1 MILFKN
7 LFFTKELN
15 ALAIFR
21 AIHKNKIRGLGL
33 VSGANFQH
41 SFL

>member
-21 AIHKNKIRGLGL
+21 AIHKNKIGLGL

-41 SFL
+41 IFL